1 MYIRYK
7 ASRVSVMSLKG
18 VVRYQLVP
26 RASRSKARL
35 QARCH
40 QVNAGTRGMFMG
52 MCPQT
57 DTAFSSWLHDVP
69 AITA

>member
-1 MYIRYK
+1 MYLRYK
-7 ASRVSVMSLKG
+7 ASRVQSCRSKALFG
-18 VVRYQLVP
+18 ISGYR

-40 QVNAGTRGMFMG
+40 QVNAGTRGRFMG